1 MSTSTEKAL
10 TIKSIQNQ
18 YRHQHWFDYD
28 ETACRPCGPFGRYGG
43 RCRSFGFRCV
53 RFFLVIIGA
62 NVSGKAADH
71 EHPYGHDR
79 MECVISII
87 LANILLLV
95 GAGIGLS
102 GLEKIFPVITARWLC
117 RAGWLLLAAVIS
129 IAVKEGLFWYTRI
142 AAKKINS
149 VSLMAEAWHH
159 RSDALS
165 SIGSFAGILGAR
177 LGYPVLDPL
186 ASVIIAIFILKSSIR
201 YL

>member
-28 ETACRPCGPFGRYGG
+28 ETACRPWPIRALWWPMPFIRLPM
-43 RCRSFGFRCV
+43 F

-117 RAGWLLLAAVIS
+117 RAGWL
-129 IAVKEGLFWYTRI
+129 
-142 AAKKINS
+142 
-149 VSLMAEAWHH
+149 
-159 RSDALS
+159 
-165 SIGSFAGILGAR
+165 FAGRCDFHCSKRG
-177 LGYPVLDPL
+177 PVL
-186 ASVIIAIFILKSSIR
+186 AYSYRRQKKSIR
-201 YL
+201 CP